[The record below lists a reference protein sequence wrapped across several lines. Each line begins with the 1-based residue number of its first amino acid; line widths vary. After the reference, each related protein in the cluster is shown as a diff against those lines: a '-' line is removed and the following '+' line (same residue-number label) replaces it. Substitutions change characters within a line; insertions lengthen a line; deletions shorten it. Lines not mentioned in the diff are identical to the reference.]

1 MNLHFFGKN
10 NKKEYVVAILLRHG
24 DGQGYL
30 LEVTESSRTIKLV
43 DQRAFTFTNGWE
55 NLTYD
60 IDELLFH
67 LENDHKLEL
76 KKASFMIYSHLVDLH
91 TREISSEYKEVLE
104 KIIKDNELEA
114 LGYLEM
120 DQIISKY
127 IATKEGSS
135 LSATLVEIDTPAVS
149 AFIYQAGELIFSE
162 SVARSENIVSDLT
175 DLFQHTQKDTS
186 LPSRLIMYDS
196 GGLEEEASKVISHK
210 WSKDIFMHV
219 PKVDIIN
226 EMDFTNAIL
235 QAAPEYVFLSDP
247 KESVAETMNQNDQQ
261 STIPTVSEAE
271 VVVETSSETVPEDLG
286 FVVGADVRKSH
297 LPEPM
302 GTDVYESPMQSEPK
316 MGASLPFMTRLK
328 QLMRKPNISI
338 SQFSQKK
345 PLFIGLLILIVLFVG
360 TTLGLI
366 YAHTATLTVF
376 YEKSEISAE
385 VDFDKP
391 DFIEK
396 KTEQIETE
404 ASIQTT
410 GTKNVGEKAS
420 GSVTIFNATE
430 SDKTFKKGTKL
441 IASNKLIF
449 VLDGDVTVKAATK
462 TVTSGGDILTTTSK
476 EKGNVTAEDIGTS
489 YNMAKDTQFSFEG
502 STETTY
508 FAKAN
513 DALTGGTEKEI
524 QTASKEDFKRI
535 EAEIQKQINKKK
547 ADALN
552 ASADV
557 HKVLDELT
565 EIELVEEEYS
575 KEVAEEAKTLDAKV
589 TAEVTYYLYDDK
601 VVKEALVSALSD
613 KVPEN
618 YELKPDQITFSV
630 TSSEKSDD
638 GVTLSLEAKG
648 EPSYKVDEAKLITLI
663 KGKSTSSI
671 EAILKEHTDTK
682 GFEMDV
688 ASPIPFFKFF
698 TPLFEKNYKVTT
710 EPLE

>member
-10 NKKEYVVAILLRHG
+10 NKKEFVVAILLRHG

-30 LEVTESSRTIKLV
+30 LETSDATRAIKLI

-67 LENDHKLEL
+67 LENDHKIEL

-91 TREISSEYKEVLE
+91 TREISSEYKELLE

-127 IATKEGSS
+127 IAHKESS
-135 LSATLVEIDTPAVS
+135 PLSATLVEIDTPAVS

-175 DLFQHTQKDTS
+175 DLFQHTQKDTA

-210 WSKDIFMHV
+210 WSKDVFMHV

-226 EMDFTNAIL
+226 EIDFTNAIL
-235 QAAPEYVFLSDP
+235 QAAPEYVFSSNIQ
-247 KESVAETMNQNDQQ
+247 ESVGEAAYIDKPTAPESVVSATDVIENTVTT
-261 STIPTVSEAE
+261 TI
-271 VVVETSSETVPEDLG
+271 PEDLG

-302 GTDVYESPMQSEPK
+302 GSDVYESPMQSQPK
-316 MGASLPFMTRLK
+316 SMSLPFITRLR
-328 QLMRKPNISI
+328 QYMQKPNLSLPQI
-338 SQFSQKK
+338 SQKK
-345 PLFIGLLILIVLFVG
+345 PLIVGLIVLVLLISG
-360 TTLGLI
+360 TIASLF
-366 YAHTATLTVF
+366 YAHAATLTVF

-391 DFIEK
+391 DFIEEK
-396 KTEQIETE
+396 KEKIETE
-404 ASIQTT
+404 ASIETT
-410 GTKNVGEKAS
+410 GTKNIGEKAT
-420 GSVTIFNATE
+420 GNVTIFNATE

-441 IASNKLIF
+441 VASNKLVFI
-449 VLDGDVTVKAATK
+449 LDSDVTVKAATK

-476 EKGNVTAEDIGTS
+476 EKGSITAENIGTS
-489 YNMAKDTQFSFEG
+489 YNLAKDTQFAFEG

-508 FAKAN
+508 FAKAS
-513 DALTGGTEKEI
+513 DALAGGTEKEI
-524 QTASKEDFKRI
+524 QTASKEDFKKI
-535 EAEIQKQINKKK
+535 EIEIQKQINKKK
-547 ADALN
+547 ADALS
-552 ASADV
+552 ASADT
-557 HKVLDELT
+557 HKVLDDLT

-589 TAEVTYYLYDDK
+589 TAEVTYFLYDDK
-601 VVKEALVSALSD
+601 IVKEALVSALAD

-618 YELKPDQITFSV
+618 YELKPEQITFSV

-638 GVTLSLEAKG
+638 GVTLTLEAKG
-648 EPSYKVDEAKLITLI
+648 EPSYKVDEGKIISLV
-663 KGKSTSSI
+663 KGKSTGSI
-671 EAILKEHTDTK
+671 ENILKDNTDTK

-688 ASPIPFFKFF
+688 VSPIPFFKFF
-698 TPLFEKNYKVTT
+698 TPLFKQNYKVTT
-710 EPLE
+710 KPLE